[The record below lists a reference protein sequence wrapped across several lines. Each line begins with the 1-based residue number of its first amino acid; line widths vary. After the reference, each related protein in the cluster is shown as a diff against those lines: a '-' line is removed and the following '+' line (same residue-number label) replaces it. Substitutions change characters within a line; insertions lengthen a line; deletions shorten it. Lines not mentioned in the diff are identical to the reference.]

1 MSEARNTLRFID
13 GEVSR
18 ELSGF
23 DPTLTILDWLRL
35 GERRMGTK
43 EGCAEGDCG
52 ACTVVVGRLVGRRV
66 EYRAINACIAPL
78 ASLDGRRLITVEH
91 IKAGGNL
98 HPVQQAMVER
108 HGSQCGFCTP
118 GIVMS
123 LFALWLNES
132 EANEERI
139 EDALAG
145 NLCRC
150 TGYVPIIA
158 AAREMF
164 ERGRAAKE
172 AWTARSTDIAERL
185 ALLQDERRL
194 EIVKGSRRFVA
205 PASLDDFAKF
215 YARHPDATILAGAT
229 DVGLWITKEMRLLDT
244 VLHPGRITALEAVV
258 EEEHAFVFG
267 AMTSFADAAK
277 PLGQMHP
284 HLGELFRRFGGEQI
298 RNAGT
303 LGGNVA
309 NGSPIGDLPPAL
321 IALGATVTLRREDR
335 RRELPLEK
343 FFIAYRRQDRHPGEF
358 VESVRVPKLG
368 ATSLFHASKV
378 SKRFD
383 EDISAVCAAFRLTLD
398 AKGHVTEARL
408 AYGGMAATPK
418 RAPLAEGS
426 LVGKAW
432 NELSAE
438 EAALALERDF
448 EPIDDWRASARY
460 RMRCAQN
467 LLQRF
472 AVESCEAETQT
483 RVAGPLARHH
493 VRSAGAEASFS
504 GGL

>member
-91 IKAGGNL
+91 VKAGGNL

-158 AAREMF
+158 AAREML

-172 AWTARSTDIAERL
+172 AWT
-185 ALLQDERRL
+185 
-194 EIVKGSRRFVA
+194 
-205 PASLDDFAKF
+205 
-215 YARHPDATILAGAT
+215 
-229 DVGLWITKEMRLLDT
+229 
-244 VLHPGRITALEAVV
+244 
-258 EEEHAFVFG
+258 
-267 AMTSFADAAK
+267 
-277 PLGQMHP
+277 
-284 HLGELFRRFGGEQI
+284 
-298 RNAGT
+298 
-303 LGGNVA
+303 
-309 NGSPIGDLPPAL
+309 
-321 IALGATVTLRREDR
+321 
-335 RRELPLEK
+335 
-343 FFIAYRRQDRHPGEF
+343 
-358 VESVRVPKLG
+358 
-368 ATSLFHASKV
+368 
-378 SKRFD
+378 
-383 EDISAVCAAFRLTLD
+383 
-398 AKGHVTEARL
+398 
-408 AYGGMAATPK
+408 
-418 RAPLAEGS
+418 
-426 LVGKAW
+426 
-432 NELSAE
+432 
-438 EAALALERDF
+438 
-448 EPIDDWRASARY
+448 
-460 RMRCAQN
+460 
-467 LLQRF
+467 
-472 AVESCEAETQT
+472 
-483 RVAGPLARHH
+483 
-493 VRSAGAEASFS
+493 
-504 GGL
+504 